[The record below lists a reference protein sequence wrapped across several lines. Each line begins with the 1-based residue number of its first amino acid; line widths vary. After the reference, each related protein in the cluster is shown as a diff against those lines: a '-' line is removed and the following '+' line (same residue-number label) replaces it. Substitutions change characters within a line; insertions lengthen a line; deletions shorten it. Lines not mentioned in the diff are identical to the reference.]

1 MRFILDKSEDCYF
14 CFRQNFHLASC
25 SLFLHG
31 SPYSSLHTIFDS
43 ILSKIDEV
51 LPINTSANVFM
62 FGDFNVHHHMVWLI
76 YSHRTDKPG
85 ELSYKFYI
93 SSKYAQEVHFPTL
106 VSEYYSPFHL
116 LTLVSA
122 PH

>member
-1 MRFILDKSEDCYF
+1 MRFILDKSEDCHF
-14 CFRQNFHLASC
+14 CFRRNFHSAFC
-25 SLFLHG
+25 SFFLHR

-62 FGDFNVHHHMVWLI
+62 FRDFNGHHHMVRLI
-76 YSHRTDKPG
+76 YSRRTDKPG
-85 ELSYKFYI
+85 ELSCKFSI
-93 SSKYAQEVHFPTL
+93 SSKLAQEVHFPTL
-106 VSEYYSPFHL
+106 IPEYYSPFHL